1 MVELLIKAVD
11 GEFEIKHECNDMYS
25 MFMTAENYIND
36 IEYNQYD
43 GSVFVIKMPNHSA
56 IAYYTNENQFKVIT
70 PELFFRI
77 QRRNPE
83 LIQKVKSITG
93 DNN

>member
-1 MVELLIKAVD
+1 MVELLVKAVD
-11 GEFEIKHECNDMYS
+11 SDFEIKHKCSDIYS

-36 IEYNQYD
+36 IEYKQYD
-43 GSVFVIKMPNHSA
+43 GSIFVIKMPNHSA
-56 IAYYTNENQFKVIT
+56 IAYYTHENQFKVIT

>member
-1 MVELLIKAVD
+1 MIELLVKSVD
-11 GEFEIKHECNDMYS
+11 GNFEAKHEYNDMYH

-36 IEYNQYD
+36 IEYRQYD
-43 GSVFVIKMPNHSA
+43 GSIFVIKMPNHSV
-56 IAYYTNENQFKVIT
+56 IAYYTNEDQFKVIT

-93 DNN
+93 DNY